1 MPSCYM
7 SAGSLPS
14 ALSSR
19 TGRCA
24 FLTLLLCTTAGAATA
39 QTRDGSG
46 DSYWGAIPPPADSVS
61 AVFASGP
68 RPVWETVLL
77 VPYWI
82 IGLPLRLV
90 AVGVGEGVELLDG
103 SGVASTVAGWLGPR
117 TGPFGVI
124 ISARA
129 GGLSGV
135 GGGVAVEH
143 TELFNR
149 PGTAF
154 RGRVAGTFIGDFRAS
169 GAVRVP
175 FAERSLLDLG
185 TGYRFRNRVR
195 YFGIGPERGAEDE
208 SLFRQRTWWVGG
220 EVTGSWGD
228 QITTSASLVFT
239 SVKPLDARE
248 ADQDG
253 DDPPITVRYAD
264 SLPPGFGETS
274 NGLALGAEI
283 MHQDATDTGRPVG
296 GGIRRAMV
304 GYFRGTGG
312 ETTQFWN
319 VRGELQQFVPLW
331 YRHHVLALRLLASW
345 MQQIGD
351 APIPFTRL
359 ITNDDPDL
367 LRGFDDFRWRDR
379 GLAVLSAEYRWPLWA
394 SERAEGAGLDL
405 YLLTDVGQVFSDFD
419 DIRGRN
425 LTFSYGA
432 GLRLLTAAGFALRIE
447 YARSN
452 EDAVFRL
459 RGDQIFQTFRSA
471 LYHGRDPNPAR

>member
-1 MPSCYM
+1 M
-7 SAGSLPS
+7 A
-14 ALSSR
+14 
-19 TGRCA
+19 TG
-24 FLTLLLCTTAGAATA
+24 
-39 QTRDGSG
+39 QTGEGSG
-46 DSYWGAIPPPADSVS
+46 NSYWGWIPAPGDSVR
-61 AVFASGP
+61 AVFSNRG
-68 RPVWETVLL
+68 RPAWETVLL

-82 IGLPLRLV
+82 AGIPLRLL
-90 AVGVGEGVELLDG
+90 AAGVGEGIEYLDE
-103 SGVASTVAGWLGPR
+103 SGVAGTVGGWLGPR

-135 GGGVAVEH
+135 GGGAVVEH

-154 RGRVAGTFIGDFRAS
+154 RGRIAGTFIGDFRAS
-169 GAVRVP
+169 GAVRIP
-175 FAERSLLDLG
+175 FSERSLLDLG

-195 YFGIGPERGAEDE
+195 YFGIGPERGEEDE
-208 SLFRQRTWWVGG
+208 SRFRQRTWWAGG

-248 ADQDG
+248 EDQDS

-274 NGLALGAEI
+274 NGLSLGAEI
-283 MHQDATDTGRPVG
+283 MHQDATDTGRPIG
-296 GGIRRAMV
+296 GGIRRAMI

-312 ETTQFWN
+312 ETTEFWN

-331 YRHHVLALRLLASW
+331 YRHHVLALRLVASW
-345 MQQIGD
+345 TQQIGD

-359 ITNDDPDL
+359 LTNDDPDL
-367 LRGFDDFRWRDR
+367 LRGFDDTRWRDR

-394 SERAEGAGLDL
+394 YERAESAGLDI
-405 YLLTDVGQVFSDFD
+405 YLLADIGQVFSGLD
-419 DIRGRN
+419 DIRGEN

-432 GLRLLTAAGFALRIE
+432 GLRFLTSAGFVLRIE
-447 YARSN
+447 YALSN
-452 EDAVFRL
+452 EDVAFRL
-459 RGDQIFQTFRSA
+459 RGDQIFQNFASII
-471 LYHGRDPNPAR
+471 YHGREPNPAR